1 MTVQVEEKYNN
12 NLLSVI
18 RIFRSVTEIKEVM
31 NHTGDF
37 NGITDEVNE
46 YLRYSYEVWSNDN
59 KLGIFYKNK
68 NTKISIWFNE
78 TEKLQ

>member
-1 MTVQVEEKYNN
+1 MTVQVEDKDNN
-12 NLLSVI
+12 NLVSII

-46 YLRYSYEVWSNDN
+46 YLRYSYEVWSDN
-59 KLGIFYKNK
+59 TKLGIFYKNE
-68 NTKISIWFNE
+68 NTKISIRFNE
-78 TEKLQ
+78 NEKLQ

>member
-18 RIFRSVTEIKEVM
+18 RIFRNVTEIKEVM

-37 NGITDEVNE
+37 NGITDEINE
-46 YLRYSYEVWSNDN
+46 YLYYSYEVWSDDN
-59 KLGIFYKNK
+59 KLGIFYKRE
-68 NTKISIWFNE
+68 NTKISIRLNE
-78 TEKLQ
+78 NEKLQ

>member
-46 YLRYSYEVWSNDN
+46 YLCYCYEVWSNNN
-59 KLGIFYKNK
+59 KLGTFYKNE
-68 NTKISIWFNE
+68 NTKISIRFNE
-78 TEKLQ
+78 NEKLQ

>member
-18 RIFRSVTEIKEVM
+18 RIFRDVTEIKEVM

-37 NGITDEVNE
+37 NGITDEINE
-46 YLRYSYEVWSNDN
+46 YLCYSYEVWSNDN

-68 NTKISIWFNE
+68 NTKISIRFNE
-78 TEKLQ
+78 NEKLQ